1 MLYTNFA
8 NHLVSNEEDWISS
21 EMLRRTMAYR
31 RFSMTVAMILVIVI
45 AGVIQTAVDLFET
58 LAWLLFSLAS
68 MASLVWIKGQFHK
81 TYTFTSLEQQLTFT
95 KKYSPFWSINAAS
108 WGIVGWPFFCDVP
121 QNIQYFIYAVLSL
134 VAYVSV
140 LNLSVNRKLA
150 VQFTNVYIGTQIIY
164 GLWVIGVERNFE
176 APGIF
181 YEHLVGL
188 AIVWLF
194 STVLIRRLNNSFI
207 SDCKLNFKNHALI
220 KTLEQQTEQLEQEKK
235 SVEIANSTIKRFY
248 SSAAHDIRQPVYA
261 LNMYADIVVDEPHR
275 TLELAPKFKQA
286 CHAVDALFRSLFD
299 FEKIQAGE
307 VDVNVEYL
315 DLHRVFL
322 DIQEHYRPK
331 AEAKKIELRVLP
343 AKGFIL
349 ADNAILKG
357 ILYHLVANAIKYTN
371 NGGVLVACRKKSDK
385 LIFEVWDT
393 GIGIGVSDHAQI
405 FNEFFKVHEHSSADE
420 GFGLG
425 LTIAK
430 RLSTYIK
437 GSNIALKSKLGR
449 GSVFRFEV
457 PSHIYTPHV
466 NVKI

>member
-1 MLYTNFA
+1 M
-8 NHLVSNEEDWISS
+8 
-21 EMLRRTMAYR
+21 
-31 RFSMTVAMILVIVI
+31 
-45 AGVIQTAVDLFET
+45 
-58 LAWLLFSLAS
+58 
-68 MASLVWIKGQFHK
+68 
-81 TYTFTSLEQQLTFT
+81 
-95 KKYSPFWSINAAS
+95 
-108 WGIVGWPFFCDVP
+108 
-121 QNIQYFIYAVLSL
+121 SL

-150 VQFTNVYIGTQIIY
+150 FQFTNVYIGTQVAY
-164 GLWVIGVERNFE
+164 GLWIIGIERNFE

-181 YEHLVGL
+181 YVHLVGL
-188 AIVWLF
+188 ATVWLF
-194 STVLIRRLNNSFI
+194 CMVLIHRINKSFI

-220 KTLEQQTEQLEQEKK
+220 QSLERQTEQLEQEKK
-235 SVEIANSTIKRFY
+235 SVETANATIKRFY

-322 DIQEHYRPK
+322 DIQKHYKPK

-357 ILYHLVANAIKYTN
+357 ILYHLVSNAIKYTN

-385 LIFEVWDT
+385 LIFEIWDT
-393 GIGIGVSDHAQI
+393 GIGICPTYQAEV

-425 LTIAK
+425 LTVVK

-437 GSNIALKSKLGR
+437 GSNIVLKSKLGR
-449 GSVFRFEV
+449 GSVFKFEV